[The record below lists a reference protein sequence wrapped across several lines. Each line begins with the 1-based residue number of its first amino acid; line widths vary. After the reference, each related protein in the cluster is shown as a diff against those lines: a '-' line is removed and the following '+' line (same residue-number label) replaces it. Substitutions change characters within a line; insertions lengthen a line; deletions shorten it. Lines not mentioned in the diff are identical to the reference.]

1 MISKNQVKLIRQ
13 LEQKKYRQRE
23 GLFVAEGPKVVGD
36 LMRRWQPATVFAT
49 DDRSR
54 CWRCFRCPTFNVQRS
69 TFNVPSYSPS
79 TVCKTPAIWGR

>member
-49 DDRSR
+49 DDYT
-54 CWRCFRCPTFNVQRS
+54 PT
-69 TFNVPSYSPS
+69 
-79 TVCKTPAIWGR
+79 GRWWVT